1 MVGNCLGTLPSV
13 SILLVYSEAMEG
25 CEAAYSLPHHDYSF
39 QVYPSVSASQCN
51 AGIYSTTGGNDWDAL
66 SHAVQIFG
74 QIPSYEPQT
83 QQVPTQQQQHQQPF
97 YLQQQ
102 QQQQQQHQYVQAAPT
117 CSTPL
122 SVTSS
127 GSDVDIFSP
136 ADGGEPLPYTAAGAS
151 YSDAKSPQA
160 SSRKLFPH
168 HSGKHRPRLPYGGRR
183 RTPPVFPDNSV
194 PIAQLQEKCGSN
206 VSRTRTVPE
215 KDQRLTDVT
224 MEFIQLRSVL
234 HSAASSAARVPM
246 VVELS
251 RDFSRQLEKIENG
264 LLKLQ
269 AEKARLVKQA
279 RETLHMVAPSSKSPC
294 ALETSKNV
302 SPLAV
307 CRTGRI
313 GIDTPHLDEANN
325 LLSAIGGLHQEL
337 ESAARGLYSSVCSR
351 GQSHQPTTTLAMIRD
366 SLSCLQEQ
374 LLKATNVTL
383 HQCPQNGLY
392 QVDHMISSQN
402 QGSEE
407 DSFSQHLS
415 LLNQVLKYA
424 QFITLSNTIV
434 RERLA
439 SLLSIAKQRLS
450 SVELL
455 YTSNELQQR
464 EQVKS
469 VLEGN
474 CVVLS
479 IAEEVWQQEHQV
491 ASDIIKI
498 ITQSLL
504 HS

>member
-1 MVGNCLGTLPSV
+1 MD
-13 SILLVYSEAMEG
+13 G

-39 QVYPSVSASQCN
+39 QVYPSVSASQCSA
-51 AGIYSTTGGNDWDAL
+51 AGIYSTTGTVGGNDWDAL

-74 QIPSYEPQT
+74 QIPSYEPQA
-83 QQVPTQQQQHQQPF
+83 QQVPAQQHQQQF
-97 YLQQQ
+97 YLQ

-136 ADGGEPLPYTAAGAS
+136 AADGGEPLPYTAAGGAS

-160 SSRKLFPH
+160 STRKLFPH
-168 HSGKHRPRLPYGGRR
+168 HSSKHRPRLPYGGRR

-194 PIAQLQEKCGSN
+194 PIAQLQERQL
-206 VSRTRTVPE
+206 SRTRATAAE
-215 KDQRLTDVT
+215 KDQGLTEVT

-279 RETLHMVAPSSKSPC
+279 RDTLHMVAPSSKSPC

-337 ESAARGLYSSVCSR
+337 ESAARGLFSSVCSR
-351 GQSHQPTTTLAMIRD
+351 GQSHQPANTLAMIKE
-366 SLSCLQEQ
+366 SLSYLQEQ
-374 LLKATNVTL
+374 LLKTTNLTL

-392 QVDHMISSQN
+392 QVEHVISSQN
-402 QGSEE
+402 QESEE

-424 QFITLSNTIV
+424 QFITLSNAIV

-479 IAEEVWQQEHQV
+479 IAEDVWQQEHQV
-491 ASDIIKI
+491 ASDIIRI